1 MYFAVIIRAGAWSG
15 KRRLGGRSS
24 DGGHWMPACAGAAP
38 SAALALVR
46 TTL

>member
-15 KRRLGGRSS
+15 KRRLGDWSS
-24 DGGHWMPACAGAAP
+24 DGGHGMPACAGAAP

>member
-1 MYFAVIIRAGAWSG
+1 MYFAVIIRAGVWSAKG
-15 KRRLGGRSS
+15 RLGDWSS
-24 DGGHWMPACAGAAP
+24 DDGQWMPACTGVAP

>member
-1 MYFAVIIRAGAWSG
+1 MYFAVIIRAQA
-15 KRRLGGRSS
+15 RRLGDWSS
-24 DGGHWMPACAGAAP
+24 AGGHWMPACAGAAP

>member
-15 KRRLGGRSS
+15 KRRLADWSS
-24 DGGHWMPACAGAAP
+24 DGGHWMPACAGVAP

>member
-15 KRRLGGRSS
+15 KGRLGDWSS
-24 DGGHWMPACAGAAP
+24 DDGQWMPACTGVAP